1 MGVLGGKMGVE
12 LNALLAVEPSI
23 AAMDFRRHELTSRAL
38 RDDDSEEEGEG
49 EEAEGEADP
58 DEGGHVEG
66 AAAADEGGE
75 MEDAEGAATTEAEV
89 AGET

>member
-1 MGVLGGKMGVE
+1 MGVE

-49 EEAEGEADP
+49 EEAEGEAVEGGEAP
-58 DEGGHVEG
+58 DEGGQAED
-66 AAAADEGGE
+66 AAAADEDE
-75 MEDAEGAATTEAEV
+75 AEGV
-89 AGET
+89 GET